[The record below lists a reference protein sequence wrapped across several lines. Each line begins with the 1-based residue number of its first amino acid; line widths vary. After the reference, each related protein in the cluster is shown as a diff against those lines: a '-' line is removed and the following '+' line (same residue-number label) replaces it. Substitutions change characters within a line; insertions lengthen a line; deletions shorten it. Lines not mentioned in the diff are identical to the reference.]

1 MLVENNFFYLIFSF
15 FMFPVNSDDVECV
28 KKAVNIEINDWKAV
42 NIEIK
47 TEKGVFLNKSHEYE

>member
-28 KKAVNIEINDWKAV
+28 KKAVNIEIND
-42 NIEIK
+42 
-47 TEKGVFLNKSHEYE
+47 